1 MHIGYADIHGVPG
14 FAPPAIQM
22 LYTADALAREATQVT
37 LVTPAARNPI
47 RPEDVLGRLP
57 AEHLRLHPLM
67 DWTRWLPFRSNRPF
81 LWVAGRLLER
91 LAPDVLLVRNLK
103 LAESLL
109 RLQGLPPLYF
119 ETHELFART
128 HAEWRQPRSLGARR
142 KLARLEARERL
153 VYERSAGLFAL
164 THLLAEDIRSAYG
177 VDTATLVVPDAVDLE
192 QADAATPLPRT
203 SSRPRL
209 LYLGSLHAWKGVEFA
224 VRALPLLPETELQ
237 VVGGAP
243 ERIAALAAL
252 GHQLGVADRLDLV
265 GAVPPVD
272 RFAYIKA
279 ADVCL
284 LPLTHSAIA
293 SRYTSPLKLFEY
305 LACGRAVVASDLP
318 SIREVV
324 DMKREVVAAPAE
336 DPEGI
341 AHAVR
346 SVLDDEE
353 RRRDLEQAAR
363 QAANR
368 YSWTTRANRMTRFMN
383 AGAA

>member
-14 FAPPAIQM
+14 LAPPAIQM
-22 LYTADALAREATQVT
+22 LYTADALAREAAQVT

-47 RPEDVLGRLP
+47 GPEDVLGRPP
-57 AEHLRLHPLM
+57 AEHLRLHPLP
-67 DWTRWLPFRSNRPF
+67 DWARWLPVRSNRPF
-81 LWVAGRLLER
+81 LWAVRRLLKR

-109 RLQGLPPLYF
+109 RLRGLPPLYF

-128 HAEWRQPRSLGARR
+128 HAEWRQPRSLRARR

-164 THLLAEDIRSAYG
+164 THLLVEDIRSAYG
-177 VDTATLVVPDAVDLE
+177 VDTPALVVPDAVDLA

-224 VRALPLLPETELQ
+224 VRALPFLPEAELQ
-237 VVGGAP
+237 IVGGVP

-252 GHQLGVADRLDLV
+252 GHRLRVADRLDLV
-265 GAVPPVD
+265 GTVQPVN

-284 LPLTHSAIA
+284 LPLTRSAIA

-318 SIREVV
+318 SLREVV
-324 DMKREVVAAPAE
+324 DMQREVMAAPAE
-336 DPEGI
+336 DPEGLAQAI
-341 AHAVR
+341 R

-353 RRRDLEQAAR
+353 RRRGLEQAAR

-368 YSWTTRANRMTRFMN
+368 YSWAARANRMKEFMTV
-383 AGAA
+383 GVG